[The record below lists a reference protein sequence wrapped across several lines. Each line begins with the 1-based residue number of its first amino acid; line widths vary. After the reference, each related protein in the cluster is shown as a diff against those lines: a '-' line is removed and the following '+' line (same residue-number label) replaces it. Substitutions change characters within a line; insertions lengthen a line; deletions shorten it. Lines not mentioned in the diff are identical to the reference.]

1 MKVILKI
8 FLNILKE
15 MMKMSDVKSMLLNR
29 EALSDSDM
37 NRLIREVNNGRARLE
52 EINKFRKSVFYSKHI
67 SPLNEKEKELLGA
80 FAYYENYFFIIDRE
94 FLEVIEGGHEF
105 IKDGVYLLDDEL
117 EPGFICAIFLD
128 EGRVFKLRAKGI
140 MGILASLL
148 EVDAYKF
155 ESLWEFSGIDISKYK
170 DEE

>member
-1 MKVILKI
+1 
-8 FLNILKE
+8 
-15 MMKMSDVKSMLLNR
+15 MSNVKSMSLNR
-29 EALSDSDM
+29 EALSDSSM
-37 NRLIREVNNGRARLE
+37 NQLIREVNNGRARLE

-67 SPLNEKEKELLGA
+67 SPLNEKEKALLES
-80 FAYYENYFFIIDRE
+80 FAYYNDFFVIDWE
-94 FLEVIEGGHEF
+94 FLEVVMGRHEF
-105 IKDGVYLLDDEL
+105 VKDGVYLLDDEL

-128 EGRVFKLRAKGI
+128 EGRVFKLRSKSI

-155 ESLWEFSGIDISKYK
+155 ESLLEFSGIDISKYK